1 MPEPPLNQSAIPFAG
16 YAALMAFSIVSSI
29 VDLRTRILP
38 NRLLLA
44 GGLGTLVWL
53 IGIAMVTHD
62 TAKLFAALSTASVM
76 FLSALAFA
84 MIGPRQLG
92 GGDVKLAPVIGLILG
107 WHGVLSTVVAL
118 VAMGFLLLVALAL
131 TRAIARRKRSS
142 DGHHLIPLAPV
153 AFLGM
158 WCAIVLTPRVFGA
171 S

>member
-1 MPEPPLNQSAIPFAG
+1 
-16 YAALMAFSIVSSI
+16 MAFSIALSI

-44 GGLGTLVWL
+44 GGLGTVVLL
-53 IGIAMVTHD
+53 SGIAVVTHD
-62 TAKLFAALSTASVM
+62 TAKIFAALTTASVM

-84 MIGPRQLG
+84 MICPRQLG

-107 WHGVLSTVVAL
+107 WHGVLSTAVAVV
-118 VAMGFLLLVALAL
+118 VSGVLLLVALVL
-131 TRAIARRKRSS
+131 TQTSAWRKRASH
-142 DGHHLIPLAPV
+142 GHHLIPLAPV
-153 AFLGM
+153 AFIGM